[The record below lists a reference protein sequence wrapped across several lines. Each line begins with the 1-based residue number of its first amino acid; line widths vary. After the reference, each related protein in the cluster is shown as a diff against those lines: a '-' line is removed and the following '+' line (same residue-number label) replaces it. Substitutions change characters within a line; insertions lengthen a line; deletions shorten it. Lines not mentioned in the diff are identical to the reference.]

1 MKIFSLVILIAS
13 LLTLLTNTNAIAQA
27 DEPQPEQQTMQSK
40 IRDTVD
46 EYTTYLKEEFID
58 TYHGLGE
65 LGADFIADVMSAT
78 DPVSTVIVTGVSE
91 LGILAQDGYET
102 LKLELSPLGTLITSA
117 RKKLE
122 EFASNVRVDNK

>member
-1 MKIFSLVILIAS
+1 MKIFSLLIFIAS
-13 LLTLLTNTNAIAQA
+13 LLVNVSVIAQA
-27 DEPQPEQQTMQSK
+27 DEPQQEQQPTMQSK
-40 IRDTVD
+40 IRDAFD

-65 LGADFIADVMSAT
+65 LGADFIADVVSAT
-78 DPVSTVIVTGVSE
+78 DPVSSVLVTGVSE

-122 EFASNVRVDNK
+122 EFASNMLVHNT